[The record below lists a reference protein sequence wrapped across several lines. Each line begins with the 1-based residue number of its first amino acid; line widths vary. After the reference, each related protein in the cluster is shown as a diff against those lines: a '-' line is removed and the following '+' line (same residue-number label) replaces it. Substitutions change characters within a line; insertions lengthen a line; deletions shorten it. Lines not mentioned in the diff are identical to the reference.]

1 MNTYAVVVIPE
12 KRLYAD
18 IKKFIVRSFTAT
30 SLKRAIDRSFEA
42 IMYGGKHIITDKE
55 QLGKKTK
62 VKRFYILVK
71 PKSELTC
78 EDNLYFKVTTI
89 KAAHI
94 YNARDQVLSAIE
106 KCINYEQPDGD
117 EPDFEDGDFGSELD
131 YIAGF

>member
-55 QLGKKTK
+55 QLGKKS
-62 VKRFYILVK
+62 VV
-71 PKSELTC
+71 
-78 EDNLYFKVTTI
+78 
-89 KAAHI
+89 
-94 YNARDQVLSAIE
+94 
-106 KCINYEQPDGD
+106 
-117 EPDFEDGDFGSELD
+117 
-131 YIAGF
+131 